1 MSSVEIREEEVREVL
16 KAFATVIETV
26 DSEFGIEWRRVKGK
40 AKARPSTGEAMKE
53 ITEPLD
59 LTELG
64 VPYIDYKGRKIWVI
78 EFPNLVTFRLV
89 IDENGKV
96 FVIGARELIDSLAL
110 VTENLFLSDSVK

>member
-1 MSSVEIREEEVREVL
+1 MSSIEISDKEVREVL

-26 DSEFGIEWRRVKGK
+26 DSEFGIEWRRVEGK
-40 AKARPSTGEAMKE
+40 AKATAGKFEAMKE

-64 VPYIDYKGRKIWVI
+64 VPYIDYKGRKIWMI
-78 EFPNLVTFRLV
+78 EFPNLVGFRIV
-89 IDENGKV
+89 IDENGKT
-96 FVIGARELIDSLAL
+96 FVIGAEELIDSLTL